1 MSIKE
6 FVKSLSIYGVLPVFT
21 KFAGF
26 LLVPIYVRV
35 LSQYDYGIVELI
47 LSTISF
53 LTYLMNLEFY
63 AAVGRFY
70 FDRDDFKAK
79 QRLVSTGMQLTI
91 ASIIVVVILFHF
103 TKTYIHQALF
113 NSGNYSLELQM
124 GLLWAAISAIST
136 YLSILPRYEKKAG
149 RFVLFNIITLIV
161 KLTSTIVFVVIAKLG
176 IKGVL
181 LGHIA
186 GAMTSCILYGLFAMK
201 YLKLEFSY
209 REAKEIIRFSLP
221 LFPGV
226 ILIGVYQ
233 PLMRTLIARVY
244 DVNTLAIFSF
254 AIRISTILVIVSTGI
269 RLAWRPM
276 LYENLNKKSFGIQYG
291 KISSFAASALLMLG
305 IATIS
310 FSREIVALIGTSQYF
325 DSVKILG
332 FIIIGNILW
341 NLDSLRGFGF
351 EVAKKTYWIPIISG
365 TSRLLGVIF
374 LVFVSPKFGLMG
386 IGIAMSLP
394 QLIDYIVKVYYTKLL
409 IKSPSIGISELILWV
424 CIIVSAYLGVVNAA
438 LSIRMFLPLISGLV
452 LLLIYYNSG
461 KRLLLQ
467 LMKKKTT

>member
-1 MSIKE
+1 MSLKE
-6 FVKSLSIYGVLPVFT
+6 FLKSLSIYGVLPVFT

-70 FDRDDFKAK
+70 FDRENFQAK
-79 QRLVSTGMQLTI
+79 QKLVSAGLQLTI
-91 ASIIVVVILFHF
+91 ASIIVIATIFYF
-103 TKTYIHQALF
+103 TRSYIHQTLF
-113 NSGNYSLELQM
+113 KTGNYTLELQM
-124 GLLWAAISAIST
+124 GFLWAAISAIST

-149 RFVLFNIITLIV
+149 RFVLFNIITVIV
-161 KLTSTIVFVVIAKLG
+161 KLTSTIVFVVFARLG

-181 LGHIA
+181 FGHLA
-186 GAMTSCILYGLFAMK
+186 GSLTSCVLYGFSAIK
-201 YLKLEFSY
+201 YIKLEFS
-209 REAKEIIRFSLP
+209 RVDAKEISKFSLP
-221 LFPGV
+221 LVPGV
-226 ILIGVYQ
+226 ILLGVYQ
-233 PLMRTLIARVY
+233 PLIRTLISRVY

-254 AIRISTILVIVSTGI
+254 ALKITTIMAIVETGI

-276 LYENLNKKSFGIQYG
+276 LYENINKKSFGTEYRR
-291 KISSFAASALLMLG
+291 ISSFAASIMLILG
-305 IATIS
+305 ITITS
-310 FSREIVALIGTSQYF
+310 FSREIVGLIGTEQYL

-332 FIIIGNILW
+332 FLVIGNILW

-365 TSRLLGVIF
+365 VSRLLGVFF
-374 LVFVSPKFGLMG
+374 LVFLSPEFGIMG
-386 IGIAMSLP
+386 IGIAMLLP

-409 IKSPSIGISELILWV
+409 IKTRCSGLYESALWA
-424 CIIVSAYLGVVNAA
+424 CIIISAF
-438 LSIRMFLPLISGLV
+438 LSIANVALGIRMILPLISGLV
-452 LLLIYYNSG
+452 LLMVYYNSSKSFIIDRIG
-461 KRLLLQ
+461 KLFI
-467 LMKKKTT
+467 